1 MKKHYELSEK
11 DKKTSIFWTMDFFAR
26 KVEVLT
32 KTLTMFRKDD
42 CISHL
47 VEIFQPSCLLRFVV
61 GAAAMSGA
69 VTHTISV
76 SVIVFELT
84 GQIAHILPVMVGN
97 YLISF
102 IHFYMLAFSSILS
115 SSVSIS
121 TWSTSR
127 LLSWLQMVYL
137 SGYNLQYMTASYR
150 LRNCP
155 TFQILQIPGNN
166 WMFMYNDCEIIELGW
181 WMILDDASVSGLKKC
196 LTTRLS
202 PFYLFTTF
210 ESDVRLV
217 EHWLSKPKNIV

>member
-1 MKKHYELSEK
+1 
-11 DKKTSIFWTMDFFAR
+11 MDFFAR

-84 GQIAHILPVMVGN
+84 GQIAHILPVMVGD

-115 SSVSIS
+115 FQFLLDQLPGCCLDCKWYISV
-121 TWSTSR
+121 
-127 LLSWLQMVYL
+127 
-137 SGYNLQYMTASYR
+137 A
-150 LRNCP
+150 
-155 TFQILQIPGNN
+155 
-166 WMFMYNDCEIIELGW
+166 
-181 WMILDDASVSGLKKC
+181 
-196 LTTRLS
+196 
-202 PFYLFTTF
+202 TTF
-210 ESDVRLV
+210 
-217 EHWLSKPKNIV
+217 NI